1 MLWQWGWLKNSVELG
16 GCYRQPENEF
26 ISENR
31 LTFFR
36 LPNQKKLSLWRCN
49 VVPMLERE
57 LNAIGSLKTS
67 EAKTANPHFQAA
79 YALRTG

>member
-1 MLWQWGWLKNSVELG
+1 
-16 GCYRQPENEF
+16 
-26 ISENR
+26 
-31 LTFFR
+31 
-36 LPNQKKLSLWRCN
+36 
-49 VVPMLERE
+49 MLERE